1 MGGVKHVSGFI
12 IYENS
17 FAGGCF
23 KAKKYG
29 DYAGAQKMIRY
40 FLEHK
45 EIPKALRKRLE
56 IEQEIIGVMGA
67 DEYPYTYAEALEM
80 MTSHLRDFKEEELQY
95 LKEIGAADWI
105 YIDGEVHFQR
115 LFYDNLTQTRPD
127 LAARVIVQNEEL
139 EKENAMKQKLL
150 NGNVHYMKEHGG
162 RTVHTRI
169 RATIKAKKEFEEVG
183 RKVSVHLPIPKVYE
197 QVSNVQI
204 HAANPEI
211 TFIAPEDAAQRTVYF
226 ETELQPNQE
235 FMVEYSFDYHI
246 NYVELD
252 PKRVAGE
259 QPDFCLEEQSPH
271 IMFTPYLRKLRDE
284 LAGDETNPVIL
295 ARRFYD
301 FVTTKVMYSF
311 VREYFTIECIPEYCA
326 VNLKGDCGVQA
337 LLFITL
343 CRMSGIPARWQSGLY
358 ATDYYTGC
366 HDWAQFYVA
375 PYGWVFADLS
385 FGGSAWRA
393 GEIERWNYYFG
404 NLDVFRMPANS
415 EIQKAFVPEKKWL
428 RIDPI
433 DNQRGEF
440 EYEDHGL
447 RFSQVEVSQ
456 KLISMEDI
464 EK

>member
-1 MGGVKHVSGFI
+1 
-12 IYENS
+12 
-17 FAGGCF
+17 
-23 KAKKYG
+23 
-29 DYAGAQKMIRY
+29 
-40 FLEHK
+40 
-45 EIPKALRKRLE
+45 
-56 IEQEIIGVMGA
+56 EIIGVMGA

-271 IMFTPYLRKLRDE
+271 IMFTPYLRELRDE

>member
-1 MGGVKHVSGFI
+1 M
-12 IYENS
+12 YQDLS
-17 FAGGCF
+17 FM
-23 KAKKYG
+23 KIPLPEDVLKLKNYG
-29 DYAGAQKMIRY
+29 DYAGAQKMIHY

-67 DEYPYTYAEALEM
+67 DEYPYAYAEALEM

-271 IMFTPYLRKLRDE
+271 IMFTPYLRELRDE
-284 LAGDETNPVIL
+284 LAGDEMNPVIL